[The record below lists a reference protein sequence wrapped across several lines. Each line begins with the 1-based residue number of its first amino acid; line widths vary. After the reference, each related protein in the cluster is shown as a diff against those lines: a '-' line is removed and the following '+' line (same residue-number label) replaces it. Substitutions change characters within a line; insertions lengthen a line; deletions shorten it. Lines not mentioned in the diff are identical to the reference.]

1 MSLDSC
7 LEHISEADT
16 PLNNQLLLEL
26 SDLAP
31 AELGMFA
38 RVWFKADADRRR
50 AVIGLLADVA
60 EENAELDFSALFKVC
75 LKDTDEKVRKDA
87 ITGLW
92 EFEDRSLIPLLVN
105 LLESDDS
112 GEVRSEAAMALGKF
126 ATLAQDGKIL
136 SKDGELVRESL
147 LKALLDETEWLDVG
161 RRALEAVA
169 PFKTPEVYTYIHR
182 AYDSDE
188 VKLKCS
194 SLFAMGKTGESQWLP
209 LIFRELKN
217 TSPPIR
223 YEAAHACG
231 QLDDEQA
238 TPHLLPLLHDDDLQV
253 QLAVIGALGE
263 IGDQLA
269 KRALIRCM
277 KGGDSVLEDAARE
290 ALENIKAMEDPLGYN
305 YEP

>member
-1 MSLDSC
+1 MSLDGC
-7 LEHISEADT
+7 LEHISEADA
-16 PLNNQLLLEL
+16 PLNHQLLLEL

-31 AELGMFA
+31 AELSMFA
-38 RVWFKADADRRR
+38 RAWYKVAIERRHS
-50 AVIGLLADVA
+50 VLELLVGMA
-60 EENAELDFSALFKVC
+60 EENADLDFSALYKVC
-75 LKDTDEKVRKDA
+75 LKDQDHRVRKDA

-92 EFEDRSLIPLLVN
+92 EFEDRSLIPLLVE

-112 GEVRSEAAMALGKF
+112 GEVRAEAAMALGKF

-136 SKDGELVRESL
+136 SRDGELVRESL
-147 LKALLDETEWLDVG
+147 LKALLDESEWVDVG

-169 PFKTPEVYTYIHR
+169 PFNIPEVYQYIHR
-182 AYDSDE
+182 AYDSED

-194 SLFAMGKTGESQWLP
+194 SLYAMGKTGESQWLP

-217 TSPPIR
+217 SSPPIR

-231 QLDDEQA
+231 QLDDEEA

-277 KGGDSVLEDAARE
+277 KGGDPTLEDAARE
-290 ALENIKAMEDPLGYN
+290 ALDNIKAMEDPLGFN
-305 YEP
+305 YDR